1 MFFRVI
7 YNYAQPIRA
16 PTGAIQIDL
25 FTTFTQQT
33 NRSTRPNFIDG
44 GSYRITTDLRY
55 LCFTGNS
62 VMAKLTNHFT

>member
-1 MFFRVI
+1 MYFRAI
-7 YNYAQPIRA
+7 YNYAKPIRA

-44 GSYRITTDLRY
+44 GS
-55 LCFTGNS
+55 
-62 VMAKLTNHFT
+62 